1 MNKKKVQ
8 GAKNKPK
15 SKKLIVI
22 TILMFSYFLYK
33 FFMFNHIEVEIY
45 DKEFEEMMLNG
56 VVEEVVC
63 IKNKEIV
70 DIEIKKD
77 SIDKCIL
84 ILKTMRG
91 VSLFDENKPDIMSSL
106 KRLLNIKK
114 HISFYMIIPSIN
126 VFDKNFKAIE
136 NKLYDSQKIGYKV
149 ITYISWKAIFK
160 ESISILFTLFFIYYI
175 LLSIGLIKGGKG
187 GIGSLF
193 GFGKS
198 KGKLFDK
205 NDKNK
210 ITFKDVAGLI
220 EPKNECQEI
229 IELLKNSKKLDELGG
244 KMPKGILFVGPPGN
258 GKTLLARAIAGECD
272 ASFFYLSASD
282 IGGIFYGLGSSH
294 VRALFEEAREN
305 TPAIIFIDEIDSIGK
320 SRNNLNRGNDD
331 QENTLNSLLVEMDG
345 FDNKT
350 NIIVIGST
358 NRVEVLDK
366 ALLRPGRFDVK
377 ILFDKPVLKE
387 RIEILNLY
395 LNKIKYNKDEVNIER
410 LGEQTVDFSS
420 AEIANVCN
428 EATLLAARKNKDMVE
443 WVDIQEAMDRV
454 IAGIEK
460 KSRVLKENEKK
471 LVSYHE
477 AGHALVSWFLK
488 YAHPLLKVTIISRG
502 EALGYAQY
510 TPEEKF
516 ITTKEELIDDLCTF
530 LGGRCSEELI
540 FNTMSTGAANDLE
553 NAHSLALH
561 IIAIYGM
568 NEKIGNLSYHNMI
581 QNNPYYIG
589 KPYSEET
596 AKVIDEEIKKLIDQC
611 YVRVKRLITEKK
623 DLLDKLASELFT
635 KEVLLKDDIE
645 KIIGPREPYFE

>member
-15 SKKLIVI
+15 NKKLIVI

-84 ILKTMRG
+84 ILNTMRG
-91 VSLFDENKPDIMSSL
+91 VSLFDKNKPDIMSSL

-114 HISFYMIIPSIN
+114 NISFYMIIPSIN

-229 IELLKNSKKLDELGG
+229 IELLRNSKKLDELGG

>member
-1 MNKKKVQ
+1 
-8 GAKNKPK
+8 
-15 SKKLIVI
+15 
-22 TILMFSYFLYK
+22 MFSYFLYK

-84 ILKTMRG
+84 ILNTMRG
-91 VSLFDENKPDIMSSL
+91 VSLFDKNKPDIMSSL

-611 YVRVKRLITEKK
+611 YVRVKKLITEKK